1 MGLWKGRTPM
11 RKLASYIRKYDPIL
25 GPGEG
30 ERLYRRL
37 QREAAIAA
45 GIARTLR
52 KARRLSG

>member
-1 MGLWKGRTPM
+1 M
-11 RKLASYIRKYDPIL
+11 RPRICRK
-25 GPGEG
+25 
-30 ERLYRRL
+30 RLPVNYRRL